1 MCPLCHQ
8 QSKIVKHLM
17 CGYVRVIPLWQA
29 MMAPAPT
36 NDDLLRSSQSVVEA
50 SSDVVKVFVEA
61 TTFSDPEQAFFGCMV
76 MDSDGNFLAARYGPI
91 RCLNDAHL
99 AEAVVVKEAF
109 SWVKDRGYAKV
120 MICLMW
126 LCH

>member
-29 MMAPAPT
+29 MMNGPW
-36 NDDLLRSSQSVVEA
+36 NSMNVMHESVVEA

-99 AEAVVVKEAF
+99 AEVVVVKEVF